1 MPLSKY
7 YGGHGEEVMA
17 SMKKEYGGKKGERVF
32 YATQNKMK
40 NSGGYKSK
48 SGACESCM
56 GRKVIRHSPPKHPE
70 QDDPYAAMDARTE
83 AATKRQP
90 STMEQMR
97 KEMKPMQKESPKPAQ
112 GLMDYLRKLG
122 GSK

>member
-1 MPLSKY
+1 
-7 YGGHGEEVMA
+7 
-17 SMKKEYGGKKGERVF
+17 MK
-32 YATQNKMK
+32 
-40 NSGGYKSK
+40 GYTSK

-70 QDDPYAAMDARTE
+70 QDDPYAAMDAMTE
-83 AATKRQP
+83 AATKKKP
-90 STMEQMR
+90 STMQQMR
-97 KEMKPMQKESPKPAQ
+97 QEMKPMQKESPKPAQ